1 MLLLQCVI
9 LLIQL
14 NSSVQVSEFD
24 ERFDVKLWSIGLSM
38 TSDTTMAKSEQRSQV
53 EWMDIKKHR

>member
-24 ERFDVKLWSIGLSM
+24 ERFDVKFWAIGLSM
-38 TSDTTMAKSEQRSQV
+38 TSDTLVAKSE
-53 EWMDIKKHR
+53 

>member
-14 NSSVQVSEFD
+14 NSSVHVSEFD
-24 ERFDVKLWSIGLSM
+24 ERFDVKLWAIGLSM
-38 TSDTTMAKSEQRSQV
+38 TSDTPMAKSE
-53 EWMDIKKHR
+53 